1 MTAGVEFQKQGAV
14 LLAQSGGCSVWQFR
28 NETGD
33 GTMTAYEL
41 FPGVMLSFNDF
52 HMESF
57 DSRFTAQQQML
68 AVDYCRE
75 GRMEYQ
81 AAENAVSYCKAGD
94 LKLDRR
100 LTHQGRFVFP
110 SSHYHGITV
119 GLDLQ
124 MAEQSLP
131 QQVRDFPVTPSTLL
145 EKFRLGRYPRVF
157 HGGELPEH
165 IFEEMYHVPESIRL
179 PYLKIKVLELLLYLQ
194 AMEVSPDEDTPYFY
208 KTQVEK
214 VKAIRTYLAGHL
226 TENHTQAELAER
238 FDIPLTAMKQCFRSV
253 YGTSIGAWVTACRM
267 DRAAYAGK
275 VVYFTLS
282 TGISHH
288 GAYNLLERLRLRLV
302 ERFLHAPL
310 GEVQNHSIG
319 EIKNIMV
326 DKIEN
331 IEPPLA
337 HMIPEGAGHI
347 VLLIVSIA
355 ALFGIDWRL
364 ALAALV
370 TFPAALVCMMLTF
383 VISGRSFQIY
393 DESSAAMNSAVVEY
407 IEGIEVIKAFGR
419 AGVSYEKYAKSITDF
434 RTFVIRWQHY
444 H

>member
-14 LLAQSGGCSVWQFR
+14 LLAQSGDCSVWQFR

-57 DSRFTAQQQML
+57 DSRFTAQQQLL
-68 AVDYCRE
+68 AIDYCRE

-267 DRAAYAGK
+267 DRAAQ
-275 VVYFTLS
+275 
-282 TGISHH
+282 
-288 GAYNLLERLRLRLV
+288 LLPRRC
-302 ERFLHAPL
+302 
-310 GEVQNHSIG
+310 
-319 EIKNIMV
+319 
-326 DKIEN
+326 
-331 IEPPLA
+331 
-337 HMIPEGAGHI
+337 
-347 VLLIVSIA
+347 
-355 ALFGIDWRL
+355 WR
-364 ALAALV
+364 
-370 TFPAALVCMMLTF
+370 PAAGRWPPMRARWCTSRCPPASPIMPPTTF
-383 VISGRSFQIY
+383 WKGCACVWWSAFSTLRWARCRTTPSARSRTSWWIRSRT
-393 DESSAAMNSAVVEY
+393 SS
-407 IEGIEVIKAFGR
+407 R
-419 AGVSYEKYAKSITDF
+419 
-434 RTFVIRWQHY
+434 RWPT
-444 H
+444 